1 MATSAAE
8 ALLKDGH
15 IGAALAEL
23 KSAVRQ
29 RPADPKL
36 RTFLFQI
43 LAVQGEW
50 EPALNQLQVVGE
62 LDSLALPMVQTY
74 REAIRCELLRRRV
87 FTGESSPVAFG
98 EPRSWFAM
106 LVEALR
112 RDASGQDAEAAALRA
127 QAYEQAQPAAGRI
140 DGRSFAWIADADTR
154 LGPVLEVVM
163 NGRYYW
169 MPFDV
174 LQRIEVEQ
182 PIDLRDVVW
191 MPAHL
196 VFVNGGDSVALIP
209 TRYPD
214 TVDSG
219 NEQLMLA
226 RLTEWREFGEG
237 GFAGVGQ
244 RIFATDIGEFS
255 LMDVRE
261 LVFGTE
267 ANS

>member
-1 MATSAAE
+1 
-8 ALLKDGH
+8 
-15 IGAALAEL
+15 
-23 KSAVRQ
+23 
-29 RPADPKL
+29 
-36 RTFLFQI
+36 
-43 LAVQGEW
+43 
-50 EPALNQLQVVGE
+50 
-62 LDSLALPMVQTY
+62 
-74 REAIRCELLRRRV
+74 
-87 FTGESSPVAFG
+87 
-98 EPRSWFAM
+98 
-106 LVEALR
+106 
-112 RDASGQDAEAAALRA
+112 
-127 QAYEQAQPAAGRI
+127 
-140 DGRSFAWIADADTR
+140 
-154 LGPVLEVVM
+154 M

-226 RLTEWREFGEG
+226 RLTEWTEFGEG

-267 ANS
+267 ANN